1 MLYFHHNII
10 IICRKRQNEK
20 DFLGIPMEGAEE
32 EIREYAEKQEKK
44 RSTKKGK
51 SKKMLSD
58 IGEKRGILRK

>member
-1 MLYFHHNII
+1 M
-10 IICRKRQNEK
+10 
-20 DFLGIPMEGAEE
+20 PMEGAEE
-32 EIREYAEKQEKK
+32 EIREYAEKQQKK